1 MMPMI
6 PIRAFSALQRVM
18 LILICLAATGFS
30 PLTSA
35 APQEPLEADRIV
47 AVVGDEVITY
57 VELQG
62 RLAAAL
68 KQLQRQG
75 TPLPPQD
82 VLERQM
88 LERLIMDKA
97 QILYGRETGMRVD
110 DTQLDQAIGRI
121 AANNKMTVPQFRAA
135 LEKDGM

>member
-1 MMPMI
+1 M
-6 PIRAFSALQRVM
+6 
-18 LILICLAATGFS
+18 
-30 PLTSA
+30 
-35 APQEPLEADRIV
+35 

-62 RLAAAL
+62 RLASAL

-88 LERLIMDKA
+88 LERLIMERVQLRA
-97 QILYGRETGMRVD
+97 AAETGLRVD
-110 DTQLDQAIGRI
+110 DAQLDQAINRI
-121 AANNKMTVPQFRAA
+121 ASGNR
-135 LEKDGM
+135 